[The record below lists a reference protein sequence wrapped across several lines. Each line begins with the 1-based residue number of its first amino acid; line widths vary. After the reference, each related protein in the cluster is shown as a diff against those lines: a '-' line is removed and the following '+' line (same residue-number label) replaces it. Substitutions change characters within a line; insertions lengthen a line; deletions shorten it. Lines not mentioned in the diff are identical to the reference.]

1 MFKLRGAFGKR
12 VIGIAGGRTTV
23 VNVDGIFKKLAS
35 VDRKHETV
43 SQIFDASRIAGKGH
57 LLHGAKLA
65 LIAHATGKNFAS
77 SLNIEL
83 ACWIAGER
91 QINRALEKV
100 GMHKGNRLVAI
111 LTVGKTLLGMRRA
124 QADILSGLQIK
135 RDDDVIELA
144 PRKIAVL
151 LKTFSI
157 PKRELDIADVQKLVL
172 ERIALLSLQR

>member
-1 MFKLRGAFGKR
+1 MFELKGTFEKR
-12 VIGIAGGRTTV
+12 AISIAGGRATV
-23 VNVDGIFKKLAS
+23 DNIDEIFKKLAS

-57 LLHGAKLA
+57 LLHGARLA

-83 ACWIAGER
+83 ACWVAGER

-100 GMHKGNRLVAI
+100 GIHKGNRAVAI
-111 LTVGKTLLGMRRA
+111 LTVGETPSGVRRA
-124 QADILSGLQIK
+124 QADILRGLQIK
-135 RDDDVIELA
+135 RDDNVIELA
-144 PRKIAVL
+144 PKKIAAL
-151 LKTFSI
+151 LKIFSI